1 MALYFC
7 SHPSGK
13 SEGPSR
19 ASQAVLKSLNVFR
32 VCRSPFRRGQVRQA
46 LGRMFGFTLDAFSK
60 IETVASLGL
69 EMRML
74 KDYQMF
80 ASDYFRWGHTAQE

>member
-1 MALYFC
+1 
-7 SHPSGK
+7 
-13 SEGPSR
+13 
-19 ASQAVLKSLNVFR
+19 
-32 VCRSPFRRGQVRQA
+32 
-46 LGRMFGFTLDAFSK
+46 MFGFTLDAFSK

-80 ASDYFRWGHTAQE
+80 ASDYFRWGHRRGGEVRKGQRGAQDLRTEERPGGAQD

>member
-1 MALYFC
+1 
-7 SHPSGK
+7 
-13 SEGPSR
+13 
-19 ASQAVLKSLNVFR
+19 
-32 VCRSPFRRGQVRQA
+32 
-46 LGRMFGFTLDAFSK
+46 MFGFTLDAFSK

-80 ASDYFRWGHTAQE
+80 ASDYFRWVLRRRGRHDGCSGGRHDGCSGGEALGGEARWVLRR

>member
-1 MALYFC
+1 MSIC
-7 SHPSGK
+7 
-13 SEGPSR
+13 
-19 ASQAVLKSLNVFR
+19 
-32 VCRSPFRRGQVRQA
+32 QVRQA

-74 KDYQMF
+74 RDYQLY
-80 ASDYFRWGHTAQE
+80 ALDYFR